1 MDVGDKASALTWLQA
16 AERVLLEEGPEMHI
30 KDLTSRI
37 MELGIV
43 KSSCTTSLETLLYRH
58 TSKGYSKFVR
68 VPGKM
73 GCFALNEHVIREHS
87 NMQPLE
93 DDLIMPS
100 SVPSAGNAE
109 PGRKM
114 VEGGG
119 GGGGGDDAI
128 PESEER
134 GGGFVGFEPRVFYR
148 RKRRH
153 SYQCSESGGSSASEG
168 GDGEGEEE
176 EEGEGE
182 GDVSSSESSSEG
194 GEEAEYNYRKKYSFV
209 KKIAKSIVHVSLGGG
224 GK

>member
-93 DDLIMPS
+93 DNLMPS
-100 SVPSAGNAE
+100 SVPS
-109 PGRKM
+109 PW
-114 VEGGG
+114 
-119 GGGGGDDAI
+119 
-128 PESEER
+128 ER
-134 GGGFVGFEPRVFYR
+134 P
-148 RKRRH
+148 
-153 SYQCSESGGSSASEG
+153 SPSGYDRSVQSH
-168 GDGEGEEE
+168 
-176 EEGEGE
+176 
-182 GDVSSSESSSEG
+182 ESSRSI
-194 GEEAEYNYRKKYSFV
+194 EA
-209 KKIAKSIVHVSLGGG
+209 LLDL
-224 GK
+224 